1 MKKTTTVGELFKFF
15 DPPLDE
21 EGKYKDFNFPI
32 PNTTFTLQIRP
43 QQCYWKEENKAVNF
57 CEKKV
62 FKKFTNNPVILTR
75 YLIGKEEPWKW
86 FFKGPVS
93 PFDFYIPD
101 YAVGEIKYTRH
112 DKDYWG
118 YDLNERAIENAW
130 TTVSFLDPYGIN
142 EPRMKFF
149 YVIMHNN
156 RYPRPEYFSLSVIDM
171 YEKFKFV
178 DDNKPL
184 KEGQQWFARH
194 GAKTFK
200 INVSKSHCFF
210 HKSLEEL
217 N

>member
-1 MKKTTTVGELFKFF
+1 MKKMTTLGDLFEFF
-15 DPPLDE
+15 DPPSDE

-101 YAVGEIKYTRH
+101 YAVGEIKYTSH

-118 YDLNERAIENAW
+118 YDLNERAIKNAW
-130 TTVSFLDPYGIN
+130 TTVSFLDPYGNN

-149 YVIMHNN
+149 YVVMHNN

-200 INVSKSHCFF
+200 INVSKPHCFF
-210 HKSLEEL
+210 HKSLHEL